1 MKFLS
6 RWGVV
11 AFVIVVIAFG
21 VWNFLLNGKEVDR
34 VDALM
39 VEYNQLEPVRNEYQ
53 MTLSDLMDKKDSL
66 EMTLEATNE
75 LTSNQ
80 GFMYSVLLGI
90 NSSIPSAYLK
100 LTQIDYLGGNEI
112 LIKGMSANDSNILSF
127 IENLAVIDV
136 IDKASLVTMSA
147 EKISNQ
153 SIKKFDVKVILIEQ
167 ETIDSRGSED
177 GA

>member
-1 MKFLS
+1 
-6 RWGVV
+6 
-11 AFVIVVIAFG
+11 
-21 VWNFLLNGKEVDR
+21 
-34 VDALM
+34 
-39 VEYNQLEPVRNEYQ
+39 
-53 MTLSDLMDKKDSL
+53 
-66 EMTLEATNE
+66 MTLEATNE

>member
-1 MKFLS
+1 
-6 RWGVV
+6 
-11 AFVIVVIAFG
+11 
-21 VWNFLLNGKEVDR
+21 
-34 VDALM
+34 
-39 VEYNQLEPVRNEYQ
+39 
-53 MTLSDLMDKKDSL
+53 MTLSGLMDKKDSL

-100 LTQIDYLGGNEI
+100 LTKIDYLGGNEI
-112 LIKGMSANDSNILSF
+112 IINGMSANDSNILSF

-153 SIKKFDVKVILIEQ
+153 SIKKFIVKVILIEQ

>member
-34 VDALM
+34 VDSLM

>member
-1 MKFLS
+1 MKFVS

-11 AFVIVVIAFG
+11 AFAVLLIAFG
-21 VWNFLLNGKEVDR
+21 IWNFLQSGKEVDR

-39 VEYNQLEPVRNEYQ
+39 VEFNQLEPVRNEYQ
-53 MTLSDLMDKKDSL
+53 MTLAGLLAKKDSL

-90 NSSIPSAYLK
+90 NSSIPSSYLK
-100 LTQIDYLGGNEI
+100 LTKIDYLGGNEI
-112 LIKGMSANDSNILSF
+112 IINGMSANDSNILSF
-127 IENLAVIDV
+127 IENLSEVDV
-136 IDKASLVTMSA
+136 IEKASLATMSA
-147 EKISNQ
+147 QKVSNQ
-153 SIKKFDVKVILIEQ
+153 SIKKFVVKVVLIEQ
-167 ETIDSRGSED
+167 ETIDGRGSED